1 MHTEYEVKR
10 VNILQYGIERNRQ
23 LITVMRHDEI
33 GEKKKKIL
41 RRGGFIVKW
50 PKSSSAVYV
59 KYIKFRFQ
67 TLIIQTAVYSDYR
80 RRVVLYS
87 VLTVVQ
93 TVPNFRKTFFFFS
106 KLVNIFSLGC
116 YEPQILLWHNVRY
129 WINRRSTVFVRLD
142 VVGSTGVF
150 FLVRRHIW
158 TASARHASPGAK

>member
-1 MHTEYEVKR
+1 MAKIFVGGLRKIHKIPILDTYNLDRGVFRLSTACRTIFGFNCGPDGSKFQK
-10 VNILQYGIERNRQ
+10 NI
-23 LITVMRHDEI
+23 
-33 GEKKKKIL
+33 
-41 RRGGFIVKW
+41 
-50 PKSSSAVYV
+50 
-59 KYIKFRFQ
+59 
-67 TLIIQTAVYSDYR
+67 
-80 RRVVLYS
+80 
-87 VLTVVQ
+87 
-93 TVPNFRKTFFFFS
+93 FFFS